1 MELLTI
7 YEADPDTARAI
18 LAALHDFRPALFET
32 SAGCEILVTV
42 DRSDRGVM
50 EVLTALERYVADRAD
65 GPVRV
70 ELDGRS
76 YVIRPAGESDG
87 IVDSFHDAA

>member
-7 YEADPDTARAI
+7 YEADADTARAM

-32 SAGCEILVTV
+32 SEGCEILVTV

-50 EVLTALERYVADRAD
+50 EVLTALERYVADRD